1 MSKKLQSP
9 DQNNDQARVLFGL
22 KLSRGRR
29 DKFKQIT
36 HDCGTTMQEVMEA
49 FIGSYVEDPD
59 KFQIRVNMELKIN
72 G

>member
-1 MSKKLQSP
+1 MNKKLQTSNLNS
-9 DQNNDQARVLFGL
+9 DQNRVLFGL
-22 KLSRGRR
+22 KLFRGRR

-49 FIGSYVEDPD
+49 FIGSYIEDPN

-72 G
+72 N